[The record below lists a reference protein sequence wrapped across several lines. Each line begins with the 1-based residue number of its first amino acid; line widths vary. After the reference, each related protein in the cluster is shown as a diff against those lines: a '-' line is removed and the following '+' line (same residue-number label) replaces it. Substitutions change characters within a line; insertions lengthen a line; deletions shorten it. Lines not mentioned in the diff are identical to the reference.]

1 MNYRSASRLP
11 KICFKLLAIFVS
23 RPCSARPCSARCDWK
38 QFASIWEH
46 LNDFRL
52 WTFQKSAAGAAEV
65 TDNEAAPAPA
75 PLTHGVITG
84 PITQVTNLRFS
95 LMKMEIS
102 RVQILIFAYENGD
115 ITRKNLTISLMKMRR
130 YHVC

>member
-1 MNYRSASRLP
+1 MDRA
-11 KICFKLLAIFVS
+11 
-23 RPCSARPCSARCDWK
+23 K

-65 TDNEAAPAPA
+65 TDNEAAHAPA

-84 PITQVTNLRFS
+84 PITQVANLRFS
-95 LMKMEIS
+95 LMKMEI
-102 RVQILIFAYENGD
+102 
-115 ITRKNLTISLMKMRR
+115 
-130 YHVC
+130 

>member
-1 MNYRSASRLP
+1 MALFQHAPVQHAPVLEFGKTEVLRHCVAL
-11 KICFKLLAIFVS
+11 
-23 RPCSARPCSARCDWK
+23 

-65 TDNEAAPAPA
+65 TDNEAAHAPA

-84 PITQVTNLRFS
+84 PITQVANLRFS
-95 LMKMEIS
+95 LMKMEI
-102 RVQILIFAYENGD
+102 
-115 ITRKNLTISLMKMRR
+115 
-130 YHVC
+130 